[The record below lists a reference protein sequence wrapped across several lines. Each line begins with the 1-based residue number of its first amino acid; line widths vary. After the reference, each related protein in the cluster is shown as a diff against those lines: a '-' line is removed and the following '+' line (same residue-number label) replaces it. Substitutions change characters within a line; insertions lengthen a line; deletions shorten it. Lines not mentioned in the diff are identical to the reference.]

1 MSEDNKIEKS
11 HGKWHGGKGSAR
23 KDKDNSKYA
32 DNWEKIWGNKNKEKG
47 LSRRETVLL
56 DPLEAS
62 QRSDKDKKNK

>member
-32 DNWEKIWGNKNKEKG
+32 DNWEKIWGNKKN
-47 LSRRETVLL
+47 
-56 DPLEAS
+56 
-62 QRSDKDKKNK
+62 SDKPVDNPVDKKKK